1 MKIIFLL
8 SAFILLSC
16 ANQNQTNNP
25 TTSTDMESSNDGF
38 TEMTI
43 VESKNTSCEFILQD
57 KENNLYEVESITNK
71 IPMLKAKKQI
81 AIKFTHLKKMS
92 VCDAQP
98 IVIDEIRKEK

>member
-1 MKIIFLL
+1 
-8 SAFILLSC
+8 
-16 ANQNQTNNP
+16 
-25 TTSTDMESSNDGF
+25 MESSNEGF

-43 VESKNTSCEFILQD
+43 VENKNTSCEFLLQD
-57 KENNLYEVESITNK
+57 KENNLYEVQDIATK

-81 AIKFTHLKKMS
+81 VIKFTHLKKMS